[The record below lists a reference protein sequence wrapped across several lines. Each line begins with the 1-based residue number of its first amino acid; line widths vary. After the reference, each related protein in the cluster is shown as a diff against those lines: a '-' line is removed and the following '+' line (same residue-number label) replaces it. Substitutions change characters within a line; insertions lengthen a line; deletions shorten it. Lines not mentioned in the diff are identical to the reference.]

1 MPAPLS
7 RATAG
12 RNDYIGAEADDVAAL
27 PPGDQ
32 AARQSA
38 AKRLREKYPRWV
50 VVWVARTARYHAYP
64 LASSRAGGAG
74 LTANPVR
81 ADVVIAGSLPT
92 SG

>member
-50 VVWVARTARYHAYP
+50 WYGLRAPRAITRIRWPARVP
-64 LASSRAGGAG
+64 GGPA
-74 LTANPVR
+74 
-81 ADVVIAGSLPT
+81 
-92 SG
+92 